1 MKIDGKQKK
10 VKKDKILYIKRKKYD
25 IIISR
30 ERSKSTSQILRKEV
44 EHLTTKNT
52 WISIP
57 IDEQETIINLDYFE
71 HKMKIYTSNQ
81 PTAKRL
87 QKRIGESTK
96 TFFTNEKISGKSWT
110 IFFDER
116 ETIKKAISLG
126 SLLTMNQSKIAKGK
140 VIEDEELQKQK

>member
-1 MKIDGKQKK
+1 MFT
-10 VKKDKILYIKRKKYD
+10 
-25 IIISR
+25 R
-30 ERSKSTSQILRKEV
+30 ERSKSTPKNRRKEV
-44 EHLTTKNT
+44 AHLTTRNT

-87 QKRIGESTK
+87 QKRIGESTE
-96 TFFTNEKISGKSWT
+96 TFYTNEKISGKSWT
-110 IFFDER
+110 ITFDER

-126 SLLTMNQSKIAKGK
+126 SLLTMNQSKIAQGK
-140 VIEDEELQKQK
+140 VIEDETF

>member
-1 MKIDGKQKK
+1 MFT
-10 VKKDKILYIKRKKYD
+10 
-25 IIISR
+25 R

-57 IDEQETIINLDYFE
+57 IDEQETIINFDYFE
-71 HKMKIYTSNQ
+71 HQMKLYTSNQ

-87 QKRIGESTK
+87 QKRIGESTE
-96 TFFTNEKISGKSWT
+96 TFFTNGKISGKSWT
-110 IFFDER
+110 IAFDER

-126 SLLTMNQSKIAKGK
+126 SLLTMNQSKIAQGK
-140 VIEDEELQKQK
+140 VIEDETF